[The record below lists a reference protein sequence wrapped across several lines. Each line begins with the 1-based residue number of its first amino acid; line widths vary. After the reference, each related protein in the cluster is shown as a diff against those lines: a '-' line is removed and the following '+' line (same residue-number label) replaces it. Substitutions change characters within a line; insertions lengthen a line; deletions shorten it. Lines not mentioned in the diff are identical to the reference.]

1 VLGREFA
8 YELIGQ
14 VAQRD
19 ERGLQAAL
27 GQLSDAG
34 LLFCRGTAPHA
45 FYLFKH
51 ALVQDAAYSTLLR
64 GRRQELHER
73 VAAALEEHF
82 ADLVER
88 QPELL
93 AHHLAAAG
101 NTGRAVDQWLKAG
114 RHAAGQLA
122 YLEAITHF
130 ERGLGLLHSL
140 PESAIRDG
148 REIELQLA
156 LGLCQFP
163 TKGADEAK
171 LPYMRA
177 LELAEINGEPHQ
189 RFEALYGLWQSNAVS
204 GRIAAAS
211 PLSERLLRM
220 TEREGD
226 DGSRLQAHHSGW
238 ATWYWAGDQA
248 KAREHA
254 DAGRRLY
261 DPKKH
266 ASHRFA
272 YGGHDPGVCA
282 GYCGAQSEWLLGY
295 PETALASIAGSV
307 ALAEGIAHPFSLCMA
322 LTFSSVLYLNRR
334 EPERAL
340 RQLETAEALAAEQ
353 RLSLIYEPGVLRGV
367 ALLGQ
372 GAIDEATARIRE
384 GVANWT
390 RLGRTILLPYGLA
403 FLAEGLARHG
413 DQTAALVALREG
425 LETARAT
432 GEQHWDAELHRLT
445 GTVLLAENK
454 LDESQ
459 ACYQQAICT
468 AQDQHAK
475 SLELRAATSLARL
488 WAEQGRRAEA
498 SDVLAPVYGWFT
510 EGFDTADLIE
520 AKALL
525 AELA

>member
-1 VLGREFA
+1 
-8 YELIGQ
+8 
-14 VAQRD
+14 
-19 ERGLQAAL
+19 
-27 GQLSDAG
+27 
-34 LLFCRGTAPHA
+34 
-45 FYLFKH
+45 
-51 ALVQDAAYSTLLR
+51 
-64 GRRQELHER
+64 
-73 VAAALEEHF
+73 
-82 ADLVER
+82 
-88 QPELL
+88 
-93 AHHLAAAG
+93 
-101 NTGRAVDQWLKAG
+101 
-114 RHAAGQLA
+114 
-122 YLEAITHF
+122 
-130 ERGLGLLHSL
+130 
-140 PESAIRDG
+140 
-148 REIELQLA
+148 

-177 LELAEINGEPHQ
+177 LELAEISGEPHQ

-226 DGSRLQAHHSGW
+226 EGSRLQAHHSGW

-282 GYCGAQSEWLLGY
+282 GYCGAQAEWLLGY

-307 ALAEGIAHPFSLCMA
+307 ALAERIAYPFSLCMA

-334 EPERAL
+334 EPERAM

-353 RLSLIYEPGVLRGV
+353 RLSLIYEPGLLRGV

-413 DQTAALVALREG
+413 DQTAALAALREG

-432 GEQHWDAELHRLT
+432 GERHWDAELHRLT
-445 GTVLLAENK
+445 GTVLLAQNK

-459 ACYQQAICT
+459 ACYLQAIRT
-468 AQDQHAK
+468 AQDQRAK

-488 WAEQGRRAEA
+488 WGEQGRRAEA

-525 AELA
+525 AALA